1 MVPIKSV
8 FTSLFPPLLCSFSF
22 YFRHKNSLKLAN
34 LKSCL
39 VYSQTDSTFSHKPI
53 DLLLKGKL
61 NDIPRLTHFNQSI
74 IALFNWLR
82 WHSQLKLSHR
92 FSFIAAH
99 RYAKPLPLSLALLC
113 FAIYSRWSV
122 KIKSNNHLI
131 SDPSKTVTK
140 LRRGRGRCR
149 RSDRRRG

>member
-1 MVPIKSV
+1 MFTQYHYNNLYCYNVVPIKSV
-8 FTSLFPPLLCSFSF
+8 FTSLFPPPPPLLCSFNF

-99 RYAKPLPLSLALLC
+99 RYARPLTPPPSLPLALESIRVDL
-113 FAIYSRWSV
+113 S
-122 KIKSNNHLI
+122 KSNQTI
-131 SDPSKTVTK
+131 I
-140 LRRGRGRCR
+140 
-149 RSDRRRG
+149 